1 VVTNSIQLL
10 QGLEGSDQNES
21 SLSTPGSAAAEP
33 EWRRRGSNTSL
44 APVEPHPLQY
54 VHGTSSG
61 RNSAAG
67 STTGQ
72 ATDPN
77 SSPGYAAAA
86 NAANSPLSPLPR
98 VPTPRRRGNSGH
110 GRRASDHRNQRG
122 GSYSHRATSAPRSRL
137 SSRDGPPADDAA
149 PSSLASAGQ
158 QQQQQPRGVVGPP
171 PQPVHPEFHLFPV
184 AAAATHRPTAL
195 APAPPGRDGGRHGH
209 SRDSSGGDG
218 TAPTPQS
225 FYAGSFY
232 ANASQNG
239 GGGGSAGAGAGAGA
253 GAQHHQ
259 RRRRGNL
266 PKDATKILRQWY
278 DENQDAPYP
287 GEDIK
292 NMLCQ
297 QTGLQLSQVSSH
309 LEVATSQRVARRPV
323 GATLPL
329 CRHSVVPGANVLP
342 IAGQQLVHKRP
353 PPSAPNPHRRR
364 IRSRERALDWSQPE
378 PRTELASDPDS
389 DGLMVPP

>member
-1 VVTNSIQLL
+1 VTDSVQLL
-10 QGLEGSDQNES
+10 QGLEGPDQNES
-21 SLSTPGSAAAEP
+21 SLSTPGSTAAEP

-54 VHGTSSG
+54 AHGTSSG

-72 ATDPN
+72 VTDPN
-77 SSPGYAAAA
+77 SSPGFIAA
-86 NAANSPLSPLPR
+86 NASNSPLSPLPR
-98 VPTPRRRGNSGH
+98 VPTPRRRGASGH

-122 GSYSHRATSAPRSRL
+122 GSYRATSAPRSRL

-149 PSSLASAGQ
+149 AAAPSTLAGGQ
-158 QQQQQPRGVVGPP
+158 QQSRGVGPP
-171 PQPVHPEFHLFPV
+171 PQPIHPEFHPFPV
-184 AAAATHRPTAL
+184 ATAHRATAL
-195 APAPPGRDGGRHGH
+195 APAPQGHDGGGLGH
-209 SRDSSGGDG
+209 SRNDSGGDG
-218 TAPTPQS
+218 ASAAPQG

-232 ANASQNG
+232 ANANQSG
-239 GGGGSAGAGAGAGA
+239 AGGGSAGAGA

-297 QTGLQLSQVSSH
+297 QTGLQLSQVS
-309 LEVATSQRVARRPV
+309 LYPNCDFVARCEDI
-323 GATLPL
+323 LWS
-329 CRHSVVPGANVLP
+329 CPGLTCSQS
-342 IAGQQLVHKRP
+342 GQQLVH
-353 PPSAPNPHRRR
+353 
-364 IRSRERALDWSQPE
+364 
-378 PRTELASDPDS
+378 
-389 DGLMVPP
+389 

>member
-1 VVTNSIQLL
+1 MTDRIQLL

-21 SLSTPGSAAAEP
+21 NMSTPGSTAAEP

-61 RNSAAG
+61 HNSAAG

-77 SSPGYAAAA
+77 SSPVYAA
-86 NAANSPLSPLPR
+86 NTNSPLSPLAR

-110 GRRASDHRNQRG
+110 GRRPSDHRSQRG

-137 SSRDGPPADDAA
+137 SSRDGPPADDAGSA
-149 PSSLASAGQ
+149 SLSSAA
-158 QQQQQPRGVVGPP
+158 QQPRSVGPP
-171 PQPVHPEFHLFPV
+171 PQPVHPEFHPFPP
-184 AAAATHRPTAL
+184 AAHRPAAL
-195 APAPPGRDGGRHGH
+195 APAPAPGRDGGGHGH
-209 SRDSSGGDG
+209 SRNNSGSDAAA
-218 TAPTPQS
+218 APHG

-232 ANASQNG
+232 ANANQSG
-239 GGGGSAGAGAGAGA
+239 GGSGGSAGGGAAGGAGA

-297 QTGLQLSQVSSH
+297 QTGLQLSQVSSDM
-309 LEVATSQRVARRPV
+309 
-323 GATLPL
+323 
-329 CRHSVVPGANVLP
+329 NVCFCK
-342 IAGQQLVHKRP
+342 AFVSRSKDLVR
-353 PPSAPNPHRRR
+353 
-364 IRSRERALDWSQPE
+364 
-378 PRTELASDPDS
+378 
-389 DGLMVPP
+389 